1 MQKISLFIIV
11 ILLNYSCGIK
21 KNIIDSDSSTTPKRH
36 FFIDNNF
43 QLDYSDK
50 KNWAFRS
57 DLDDFNDI
65 LPKNYN
71 IKADTMFNVSVF
83 YIHPTTLY
91 NSTSWNADTSY
102 FQENQSINLCL
113 ENQLSV
119 FAGITKL
126 YAPHYREMHIYSYT
140 DTVNGY
146 KAFDFAYQD
155 VLSAFQYF
163 IEISEHDQFIIAS
176 HSQGTNH
183 AKRLISEY
191 IANDSDL
198 LNRLILS
205 YLIGMDIAKNE
216 LPIPLCDSPDDLNCF
231 MTWRSFNDLYYPNN
245 WKFGENFHSTNPIN
259 FSVDTRWSAK
269 HDHLGVLFP
278 NQRIGLKKSVSA
290 MNKLGLVW
298 VRLPNNIFINKYKS
312 NSYHQADFNL
322 FWTNIRKNLQ
332 SRLSLSKL

>member
-1 MQKISLFIIV
+1 M
-11 ILLNYSCGIK
+11 LLNYSCGIK
-21 KNIIDSDSSTTPKRH
+21 KNIIDSDSSTTPQRH

-71 IKADTMFNVSVF
+71 IKDDTMFNVSVF

-102 FQENQSINLCL
+102 FQENQSITLCL

-163 IEISEHDQFIIAS
+163 IEISEHDKFIIAS

-191 IANDSDL
+191 IANDSNL

-216 LPIPLCDSPDDLNCF
+216 LPIPLCDYPDDLNCF
-231 MTWRSFNDLYYPNN
+231 MTWRSFNDLYYPNK
-245 WKFGENFHSTNPIN
+245 WKFGENFQSTNPIN

-278 NQRIGLKKSVSA
+278 NQRIGLKKSLSA

-312 NSYHQADFNL
+312 NSYHHADFNL